1 MLCWSIIAFAPHGL
15 GQEYQGKQLVRA
27 ELLAATNAVVPGKP
41 FTVGLLLRMAPAWH
55 TYWKFSGDA
64 GLPSEMKWKLP
75 PGWKI
80 GEIQWPIPLKTIDPG
95 DIQTYGYE
103 NEVLLMQEITPPN
116 VVAGIGDAGNVG
128 RANHEPGSSIPAT
141 TVKLSADASWLVCER
156 ICIPGGATLQLEL
169 PASTT
174 SQLANTELF
183 ARYRRLLP
191 QNWPGANVATAD
203 WSRVGSDLRLKV
215 TSETLAN
222 YSAVDF
228 FPLPEQ
234 STVVGHPRI
243 ESRSKNEVVFRIPIE
258 SSEKNLSSMAGLLVF
273 SHQPNGEDRA
283 AWQIATPTVVSA
295 ARPAPVRG
303 IFTFLLFGFLGGII
317 LNLMPCV
324 LPVISLKIFG
334 FIQQAGQSR
343 QKILRSG
350 VAFTIGIFAWFI
362 TLALL
367 LIALKA
373 AGRDV
378 TWGGFQFTNAYFVLA
393 LSVIVLVFAL
403 NLFGVFEI
411 SLPQSMTRGLLST
424 TERKDD
430 LGSFFQG
437 VFATVL
443 ATPCTAPFLGTALGF
458 AFSQSP
464 AIILS
469 MFVAIAAG
477 MSAPYLLLSA
487 QPAWLR
493 LLPKP
498 GPWMLHVKQFMGF
511 LLLATLLFLL
521 YVLGAQRGLEGAIWA
536 SCFLLVISVAC
547 WMKGAF
553 VVPTASVLKR
563 SVVLVLML
571 VLVFMSGIY
580 FIGDKFHSGNIASAD
595 SRLRGDWQAF
605 TPERLQTELE
615 QGRFVFV
622 DFTAAWCLTCK
633 FNEASVLE
641 SAEVRQ
647 AFQRHRIVK
656 MKADWT
662 NGDPAITKLLQH
674 FGRPGVPLYVL
685 YPGKNDEPIV
695 FPELLTKSMV
705 LEKLETSAPHNKA
718 TGMPRI
724 SVSSVVNAPAEKVWA
739 VIRRFDAVVDW
750 LPFVKSSPIED
761 GGDPTRVGCIRVLTQ
776 TDGEVFREVL
786 VALSD
791 AERSYSYTFV
801 SSPVPVR
808 NHQTTLHVLPITD
821 GDRSYVEWSSRFE
834 IDPECE
840 AQLVDLM
847 NRNFLAGL
855 RNLAEK
861 FNRDRA
867 ASP

>member
-1 MLCWSIIAFAPHGL
+1 MRVPSRFAAWWLFCWLIVATVPHGL
-15 GQEYQGKQLVRA
+15 GQTYQGKQLVKA
-27 ELLAATNAVVPGKP
+27 ELLADASAIVPGKA
-41 FTVGLLLRMAPAWH
+41 FTVGLLLRMAPGWH

-64 GLPSEMKWKLP
+64 GLPTELKWKLP
-75 PGWKI
+75 QGWKI

-95 DIQTYGYE
+95 DIETYGYE
-103 NEVLLMQEITPPN
+103 NEVLLTQEITPPSK
-116 VVAGIGDAGNVG
+116 ID
-128 RANHEPGSSIPAT
+128 ESSL
-141 TVKLSADASWLVCER
+141 KLSAEANWLVCEK
-156 ICIPGGATLQLEL
+156 ICIPGGETLQLEL
-169 PASTT
+169 PISTT
-174 SQLANTELF
+174 SQPANTELF

-191 QNWPGANVATAD
+191 QNWPGADAATAE
-203 WSRVGSDLRLKV
+203 WSRAGSDLRLKV
-215 TSETLAN
+215 ASVPLAN
-222 YSAVDF
+222 YPAVDF

-234 STVVGHPRI
+234 GTVVGHPTI
-243 ESRSKNEVVFRIPIE
+243 ESRNKNQILFRIPIE
-258 SSEKNLSSMAGLLVF
+258 SSGKSVSAMAGLVVF
-273 SHQPNGEDRA
+273 FHQPNGDDRA
-283 AWQIATPTVVSA
+283 AWQITPPSIVSA
-295 ARPAPVRG
+295 AHPVPVRG

-350 VAFTIGIFAWFI
+350 IAFALGIFSWFI
-362 TLALL
+362 ALALL

-464 AIILS
+464 PIILA

-493 LLPKP
+493 FLPKP
-498 GPWMLHVKQFMGF
+498 GSWMMHVKQFMGF

-536 SCFLLVISVAC
+536 SSFLLVISVAC
-547 WMKGAF
+547 WIKGAF
-553 VVPTASVLKR
+553 VVPTASAAKR
-563 SVVLVLML
+563 SVAVVLML
-571 VLVFMSGIY
+571 LLVFASGVY
-580 FIGDKFHSGNIASAD
+580 FIGDKFYSASVAATD

-605 TPERLQTELE
+605 APDRLQAELE
-615 QGRFVFV
+615 QGHPVFV

-633 FNEASVLE
+633 FNEANVLE
-641 SAEVRQ
+641 SQEVRE
-647 AFQRHRIVK
+647 AFQRRGVVK
-656 MKADWT
+656 LRADWT
-662 NGDPAITKLLQH
+662 NGDPVITKLLQQ

-685 YPGKNDEPIV
+685 YPGKSEEPIV

-705 LEKLETSAPHNKA
+705 LEKLDIAA
-718 TGMPRI
+718 R
-724 SVSSVVNAPAEKVWA
+724 KV
-739 VIRRFDAVVDW
+739 
-750 LPFVKSSPIED
+750 
-761 GGDPTRVGCIRVLTQ
+761 
-776 TDGEVFREVL
+776 
-786 VALSD
+786 
-791 AERSYSYTFV
+791 
-801 SSPVPVR
+801 
-808 NHQTTLHVLPITD
+808 
-821 GDRSYVEWSSRFE
+821 
-834 IDPECE
+834 
-840 AQLVDLM
+840 
-847 NRNFLAGL
+847 
-855 RNLAEK
+855 
-861 FNRDRA
+861 
-867 ASP
+867 ASQ

>member
-1 MLCWSIIAFAPHGL
+1 MLPDHMRVRFAACWMFSWSIIAFAPHGL
-15 GQEYQGKQLVRA
+15 AQEYQGKQLVKA
-27 ELLAATNAVVPGKP
+27 ELLADTNAAVPGKP

-64 GLPSEMKWKLP
+64 GLPSELKWKLP

-103 NEVLLMQEITPPN
+103 NEVLLMQEITPP
-116 VVAGIGDAGNVG
+116 AKLD
-128 RANHEPGSSIPAT
+128 SSS
-141 TVKLSADASWLVCER
+141 VKLSADASWLVCER
-156 ICIPGGATLQLEL
+156 ICIPGGANLQLEL
-169 PASTT
+169 PVSTT
-174 SQLANTELF
+174 GQPANTELF

-191 QNWPGANVATAD
+191 QNWPGANVATAH
-203 WSRVGSDLRLKV
+203 WGRVGSDLRLKV
-215 TSETLAN
+215 TSETLAT
-222 YSAVDF
+222 YPAVDF

-243 ESRSKNEVVFRIPIE
+243 ESRNKNEIPFRIPIE
-258 SSEKNLSSMAGLLVF
+258 SSEKKLSSMAGLVVF

-283 AWQIATPTVVSA
+283 AWQLTTPSAVSA
-295 ARPAPVRG
+295 ARPAPARG
-303 IFTFLLFGFLGGII
+303 VFTFLLFGFIGGII

-350 VAFTIGIFAWFI
+350 VAFTTGIFAWFI
-362 TLALL
+362 ALAVL

-469 MFVAIAAG
+469 MFVAVAAG

-493 LLPKP
+493 FLPRP

-536 SCFLLVISVAC
+536 SCFLLMISVAC

-571 VLVFMSGIY
+571 MLVFASGVY
-580 FIGDKFHSGNIASAD
+580 FIGNKFYSATIASAD

-641 SAEVRQ
+641 STEVRE
-647 AFQRHRIVK
+647 AFQRHSIVK
-656 MKADWT
+656 LKADWT
-662 NGDPAITKLLQH
+662 NGDPVITKLLQH

-685 YPGKNDEPIV
+685 YPGKNEEPIV
-695 FPELLTKSMV
+695 FPELLTKGMV
-705 LEKLETSAPHNKA
+705 LEKLESTS
-718 TGMPRI
+718 R
-724 SVSSVVNAPAEKVWA
+724 A
-739 VIRRFDAVVDW
+739 VA
-750 LPFVKSSPIED
+750 
-761 GGDPTRVGCIRVLTQ
+761 
-776 TDGEVFREVL
+776 
-786 VALSD
+786 
-791 AERSYSYTFV
+791 
-801 SSPVPVR
+801 
-808 NHQTTLHVLPITD
+808 
-821 GDRSYVEWSSRFE
+821 
-834 IDPECE
+834 
-840 AQLVDLM
+840 AQ
-847 NRNFLAGL
+847 
-855 RNLAEK
+855 
-861 FNRDRA
+861 
-867 ASP
+867 